1 MKKIDIHIS
10 KNFIRYCSLSFMAF
24 LNIFILSQIFRVIKY
39 VSNGDMTPIESF
51 YYLMTL
57 IPRTA
62 VDVAPLSILL
72 GGLISMNSMA
82 SNLEIISLKTSGISF
97 KRMVVFPMI
106 ISFIVSLG
114 IFYISDRVV
123 PKAYEQSRILRGSDS
138 KDATLPETK
147 DDAFLRGE
155 NNLVYFIQ
163 KIDRIKNTGEK
174 IQLIHLNSEFNAV
187 ERILVADSG
196 KFDPDKKMWQFKDVH
211 ISSKTESQY
220 FEEYSSE
227 IYDEEPKSFITLG
240 KDPRVLTN
248 RELRKEMINLTN
260 IGGDRRSF
268 VQELAKRYSFPFAS
282 FVIAF
287 IGLSLGSS
295 YVRGGSGLSIMVAV
309 IFGYGYYLVQGVF
322 EAFGKNGMI
331 NPFLGN
337 WIPNL
342 IFLAL
347 GIYFMNK
354 AEY

>member
-1 MKKIDIHIS
+1 MKKIDVHIS
-10 KNFIRYCSLSFMAF
+10 KSFIKYCSLSFMAF

-39 VSNGDMTPIESF
+39 VSEGAMTPVESI
-51 YYLMTL
+51 YYLATL
-57 IPRTA
+57 IPRTV
-62 VDVAPLSILL
+62 VDIMPLSILL

-97 KRMVVFPMI
+97 KRIIVFPMI
-106 ISFIVSLG
+106 IAFIVSLG
-114 IFYISDRVV
+114 IFQISDRVV

-138 KDATLPETK
+138 KDAALPETK
-147 DDAFLRGE
+147 ENAFLRAD
-155 NNLVYFIQ
+155 NNLIYFIQ
-163 KIDRIKNTGEK
+163 KVDRIQNTAEK
-174 IQLIHLNSEFNAV
+174 IQLIQLNSEFDTV
-187 ERILVADSG
+187 EKIL
-196 KFDPDKKMWQFKDVH
+196 
-211 ISSKTESQY
+211 ISSNGRFNLDKEMWEFKEVYITSETEEKY
-220 FEEYSSE
+220 FPEYSSE
-227 IYDEEPKSFITLG
+227 LYKEAPKEFITLG
-240 KDPRVLTN
+240 KDPRVLN
-248 RELRKEMINLTN
+248 NSELRKEMRNLTS
-260 IGGDRRSF
+260 IGGDIRSF

-282 FVIAF
+282 FIIAF

-295 YVRGGSGLSIMVAV
+295 YVRGGSAISIGVAV

-322 EAFGKNGMI
+322 EAFGKNGII